1 MATTI
6 PVPGLVGERVLS
18 SIQPLYTHP
27 NPPSPRYALDPKFLV
42 ADLRSLKLNDF
53 RLAAGGNTSLWYD
66 GAELAML
73 CCVALLV
80 SVELEVVLLC
90 SGFSGIEASLNLR

>member
-6 PVPGLVGERVLS
+6 PEPGLVGKRVFS
-18 SIQPLYTHP
+18 SIQPLYTQP
-27 NPPSPRYALDPKFLV
+27 KPPSPRYALEPKFLV
-42 ADLRSLKLNDF
+42 AVFRSVKLNDF

-66 GAELAML
+66 GAELAIL

-90 SGFSGIEASLNLR
+90 SGFSGI